1 MRLRKPA
8 FAGAALVAVLA
19 ICALSLASCAGV
31 PAAVLGGLG
40 SAGSAYW
47 AVDKITEVASPIIAT
62 ACAEYDK
69 ARSAANAVLG
79 SGMVP
84 AAYHASVVSIES
96 YGDAACANPPAG
108 DPLSTAIWLG
118 QLAGQVLT
126 LTGAKTG

>member
-1 MRLRKPA
+1 MCLKKPV
-8 FAGAALVAVLA
+8 FAGVSLVALLAVAALGGCGAPV
-19 ICALSLASCAGV
+19 
-31 PAAVLGGLG
+31 AVLGGLG
-40 SAGSAYW
+40 SAGSVYTAINSFT
-47 AVDKITEVASPIIAT
+47 AAASPVIAT
-62 ACAEYDK
+62 ACAEYNT
-69 ARSAANAVLG
+69 ARGAANAVLG

-118 QLAGQVLT
+118 QLVGQITT